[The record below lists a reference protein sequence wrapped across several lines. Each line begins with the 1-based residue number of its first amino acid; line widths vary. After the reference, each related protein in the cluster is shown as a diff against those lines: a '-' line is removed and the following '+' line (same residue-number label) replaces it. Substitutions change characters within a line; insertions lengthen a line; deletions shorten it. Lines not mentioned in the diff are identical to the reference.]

1 MNQTGKI
8 YLSSSLPWGALLFE
22 GGTYVR
28 PKKGGRKYSERK
40 RRCKN
45 VGKEVKLGEKGLRK
59 RVWIEGKIWK
69 KTEIKNRKQ
78 GK

>member
-1 MNQTGKI
+1 MLDK
-8 YLSSSLPWGALLFE
+8 
-22 GGTYVR
+22 
-28 PKKGGRKYSERK
+28 KKGGRKFSERERK
-40 RRCKN
+40 CKN

>member
-28 PKKGGRKYSERK
+28 PKKGGGNIVKGRENVKMWVK
-40 RRCKN
+40 R
-45 VGKEVKLGEKGLRK
+45 
-59 RVWIEGKIWK
+59 
-69 KTEIKNRKQ
+69 
-78 GK
+78 